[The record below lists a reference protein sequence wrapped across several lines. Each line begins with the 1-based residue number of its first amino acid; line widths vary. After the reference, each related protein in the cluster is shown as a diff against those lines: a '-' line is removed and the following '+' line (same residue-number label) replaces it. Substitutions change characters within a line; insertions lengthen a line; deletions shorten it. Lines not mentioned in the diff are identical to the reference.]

1 MSSTT
6 RRIGGIVR
14 ERRKNLGL
22 TQRELA
28 ARAGVSERLV
38 VSLEL
43 GDAPGIRVD
52 KLLLVLEALG
62 LSLSVTDDEGIEEP
76 RKAVNQVHEATVE
89 EGRYAHAF
97 DQMIESLGRKTR

>member
-1 MSSTT
+1 MSSTI

-14 ERRKNLGL
+14 ARRKNLEL

-28 ARAGVSERLV
+28 VRAGVSERLV

-43 GDAPGIRVD
+43 GDAPGIRFD

-62 LSLSVTDDEGIEEP
+62 LSLSVADDEGIEES
-76 RKAVNQVHEATVE
+76 RRTVSQVHEATVE
-89 EGRYAHAF
+89 EARYVHAF
-97 DQMIESLGRKTR
+97 EQMIESLGRKSR